1 MESTVSVKGISEVS
15 KVLRT
20 EINNLTN
27 TYTNLVDEINLLAHT
42 INALKECDGTKA
54 PTSAF
59 GNALAS
65 TVMDQSFWDVKID
78 GYDRVVEYLNSP
90 LHFKILENLDKFN
103 LEPQQLDSVSEE
115 IAKSVKKVEDVLSDN
130 SNLVNINNN
139 FEKIDVI

>member
-42 INALKECDGTKA
+42 INALKECDGAKA
-54 PTSAF
+54 TTSAF

-65 TVMDQSFWDVKID
+65 AAMDQFFWDVKVD

-90 LHFKILENLDKFN
+90 LHFNVLESLDRFN
-103 LEPQQLDSVSEE
+103 LEPQQLDSISEE
-115 IAKSVKKVEDVLSDN
+115 IARSVNKLEDVLSDN
-130 SNLVNINNN
+130 SDLSVINNN
-139 FEKIDVI
+139 FEKMDVI